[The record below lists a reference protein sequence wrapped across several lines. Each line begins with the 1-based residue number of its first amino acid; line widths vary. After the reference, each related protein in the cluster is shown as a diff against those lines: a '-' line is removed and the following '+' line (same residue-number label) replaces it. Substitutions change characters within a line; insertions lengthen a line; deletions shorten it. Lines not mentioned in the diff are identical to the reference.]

1 MLPTLTV
8 HEPFLD
14 CALLRSPKEMSK
26 TTRAQKVDNI
36 ERQLSVYDIRNSIIV
51 AEESASSISGNGKRR
66 LAIACEMVISPSDLF
81 FDEPVSGPHACDSF
95 HKRCLLEMFE

>member
-26 TTRAQKVDNI
+26 TARAQKVDNI
-36 ERQLSVYDIRNSIIV
+36 ER
-51 AEESASSISGNGKRR
+51 
-66 LAIACEMVISPSDLF
+66 
-81 FDEPVSGPHACDSF
+81 
-95 HKRCLLEMFE
+95 